1 MGCTRQLSRRSFD
14 KRWGRRRAGS
24 ALRLLAVLA
33 VATLWLSGGE
43 ASAASYGPV
52 AWGDNNYGQLG
63 NGEFEGFRI
72 APVAVGKLGEEVTV
86 GDEVSVGEESM
97 TLAAGYEHG
106 LALLRNGKVMAW
118 GENGYGQLGDGT
130 SLGPETCVFFS
141 ECSTVPVEVKGLD
154 KATAIA
160 AGYYF
165 SLALL
170 SSGKVMAWGDGGSGQ
185 LGDGSE
191 FTSDVPK
198 EVRGL
203 GEATAIAGGVQH
215 SLALLKNG
223 TVMAWGSDE
232 YGQLGD
238 GDETKSDIPVE
249 VKGLHEVTAIAAG
262 ASHSLAL
269 LKSGTV
275 MAWGENASG
284 QLGDGNETNSDVPV
298 EVKGP
303 SEVTAIASD
312 GNHSLALLKDGKVMS
327 WGNNNAGQLGNGN
340 EVNSDVPVEAK
351 GLSGVKAIAAG
362 VQHSLALLHDG
373 KVMAWGDDGG
383 GELGNG
389 NEDRESSDVPV
400 QASELSEV
408 TAIAAGGYSSYAEQG
423 EIGEVTGEVTSA
435 ATSGSIEGAKVC
447 AMNVNGGEPWRCATT
462 DAAGEYTVTVHESG
476 SYDVRF
482 SAPPGSGYLA
492 SEYYNGKL
500 SSSEETTVPVA
511 LGATASGVD
520 AQLVEGGYI
529 TGSVISASTKTP
541 VAGVEV
547 CARESGVACVLS
559 NENGG
564 YTISGLATGEYK
576 VEFYSSSGMYIPQYW
591 DGKSLAAE
599 GQLVYVTLGRTTSGI
614 NAELEPLANGAITGT
629 VRDSTSTKVIKGIEV
644 CAYEMVGEEI
654 GGLFGQCAETNA
666 RGEYAILEL
675 MTGGYLVE
683 FSSPFNS
690 GLNYV
695 TQYFN
700 ASSSD
705 ADATLVHVG
714 TKSIASGIDA
724 QLNEGAQIAG
734 KVTDAST
741 TAAIAGIEVCA
752 YSISAEGFGCASTD
766 SKGEYIIS
774 ALGSGDYDVEFY
786 SPPNS
791 GLDYVTQY
799 YNGQR
804 NASAASLVSVIEG
817 HTTQNIDAQLE
828 GGGRIEGTVTD
839 ASTGVAINGV
849 LVCALASISE
859 SSNCDVTDTSGNYT
873 ITGLVGGQYKIGFD
887 GEKMY
892 IVQYYNS
899 KPSFSEAQEVPVS
912 VGDTTSGIDAAMSSS
927 RSIPPENTKPP
938 VVLGMPAVGETL
950 LCADGLWTG
959 SPTPSLTDRWLRDGA
974 PIPGATAGSYT
985 VQGADAGHGLACEVA
1000 ARSSAGERSATS
1012 AGVAIPGSPWG
1023 ATITGPAV
1031 SFSSATAGATGV
1043 KAYTTGSRS
1052 PITVAA
1058 STLSVSGGLARVQVR
1073 CGGESCVGT
1082 AELTVRVVTKLRESG
1097 RMVTRAMALVLA
1109 RGSVSLMGK
1118 VKSATVVL
1126 RLTAVGR
1133 RRLAH
1138 ADGRHPV
1145 AAQLTLAAPGAK
1157 TIIVRSVRV
1166 T

>member
-14 KRWGRRRAGS
+14 RRWGRRRAGS

-33 VATLWLSGGE
+33 VATLWLSGRE
-43 ASAASYGPV
+43 ASAASYGPI

-86 GDEVSVGEESM
+86 GDEVAAGEESM

-118 GENGYGQLGDGT
+118 GENGFGQLGDGT
-130 SLGPETCVFFS
+130 GLGPETCVFFS

-154 KATAIA
+154 EATAIA

-185 LGDGSE
+185 LGDESE

-223 TVMAWGSDE
+223 TIMAWGSDE

-249 VKGLHEVTAIAAG
+249 VQGLHEVTAIAAG

-298 EVKGP
+298 EVTGL

-312 GNHSLALLKDGKVMS
+312 GNHSLALLKDGKVMT

-373 KVMAWGDDGG
+373 KVMAWGDDGW

-476 SYDVRF
+476 GYDVRF

-500 SSSEETTVPVA
+500 SSSEETAVPVA
-511 LGATASGVD
+511 LGATASGASGLKYFTASDTAADLVNAINRD
-520 AQLVEGGYI
+520 RQPERSQRIKFRGMQQKPFHEPTKLCTHRGRARVEGWH
-529 TGSVISASTKTP
+529 K
-541 VAGVEV
+541 
-547 CARESGVACVLS
+547 L
-559 NENGG
+559 
-564 YTISGLATGEYK
+564 
-576 VEFYSSSGMYIPQYW
+576 
-591 DGKSLAAE
+591 
-599 GQLVYVTLGRTTSGI
+599 
-614 NAELEPLANGAITGT
+614 
-629 VRDSTSTKVIKGIEV
+629 
-644 CAYEMVGEEI
+644 
-654 GGLFGQCAETNA
+654 
-666 RGEYAILEL
+666 
-675 MTGGYLVE
+675 
-683 FSSPFNS
+683 
-690 GLNYV
+690 
-695 TQYFN
+695 
-700 ASSSD
+700 
-705 ADATLVHVG
+705 
-714 TKSIASGIDA
+714 
-724 QLNEGAQIAG
+724 
-734 KVTDAST
+734 
-741 TAAIAGIEVCA
+741 
-752 YSISAEGFGCASTD
+752 
-766 SKGEYIIS
+766 S
-774 ALGSGDYDVEFY
+774 ALGGSSTNLQLYTTY
-786 SPPNS
+786 QPLPPEAS
-791 GLDYVTQY
+791 T
-799 YNGQR
+799 
-804 NASAASLVSVIEG
+804 SAASSITEEQATL
-817 HTTQNIDAQLE
+817 N
-828 GGGRIEGTVTD
+828 GTVNPKGTTTHYHFQYGTTT
-839 ASTGVAINGV
+839 AYGSST
-849 LVCALASISE
+849 SE
-859 SSNCDVTDTSGNYT
+859 GN
-873 ITGLVGGQYKIGFD
+873 
-887 GEKMY
+887 
-892 IVQYYNS
+892 
-899 KPSFSEAQEVPVS
+899 
-912 VGDTTSGIDAAMSSS
+912 
-927 RSIPPENTKPP
+927 
-938 VVLGMPAVGETL
+938 
-950 LCADGLWTG
+950 
-959 SPTPSLTDRWLRDGA
+959 
-974 PIPGATAGSYT
+974 AGSST
-985 VQGADAGHGLACEVA
+985 
-1000 ARSSAGERSATS
+1000 SSVPE
-1012 AGVAIPGSPWG
+1012 
-1023 ATITGPAV
+1023 
-1031 SFSSATAGATGV
+1031 
-1043 KAYTTGSRS
+1043 
-1052 PITVAA
+1052 
-1058 STLSVSGGLARVQVR
+1058 
-1073 CGGESCVGT
+1073 
-1082 AELTVRVVTKLRESG
+1082 
-1097 RMVTRAMALVLA
+1097 
-1109 RGSVSLMGK
+1109 
-1118 VKSATVVL
+1118 SATV
-1126 RLTAVGR
+1126 TG
-1133 RRLAH
+1133 
-1138 ADGRHPV
+1138 
-1145 AAQLTLAAPGAK
+1145 
-1157 TIIVRSVRV
+1157 
-1166 T
+1166 